1 MKEKTTSL
9 FAEYGIYTGGFVVL
23 LFIYQQ
29 ETIHGALSHFFTL
42 GVLTFSVWIIG
53 ALLKY
58 SIRKERPHVEKRL
71 SILRDRYS
79 FPSMHALTLSTVAT
93 YVSMSSLYLGLF
105 IFLIAFIVMYARI
118 RTHMHFAVD
127 MVAGFFFGVVYAIT
141 LSPSIEK
148 YLSLIL

>member
-1 MKEKTTSL
+1 MERRIIS
-9 FAEYGIYTGGFVVL
+9 FCAEYGIYIGASGVIFFIIRQSSLHEQLFQFLVIASLTIIVWVL
-23 LFIYQQ
+23 
-29 ETIHGALSHFFTL
+29 
-42 GVLTFSVWIIG
+42 G

-58 SIRKERPHVEKRL
+58 TIRKERPHVEKRL

-118 RTHMHFAVD
+118 RTRMHFAVD
-127 MVAGFFFGVVYAIT
+127 MVAGFFFGVVCTIT

-148 YLSLIL
+148 YLSLIF